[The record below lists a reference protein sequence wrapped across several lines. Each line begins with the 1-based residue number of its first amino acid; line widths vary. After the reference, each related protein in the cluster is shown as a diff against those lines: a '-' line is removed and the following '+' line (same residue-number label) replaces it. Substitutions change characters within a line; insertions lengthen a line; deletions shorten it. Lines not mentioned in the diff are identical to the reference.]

1 MKPSISA
8 EECLAVTLCFLATG
22 EYYASLEFQ
31 YRISRS
37 TMSTLIPDV
46 CYAIY
51 QVLCAEYM
59 KCPSEED
66 EWLKIASH
74 FEEKWNLPNCL
85 GAGNGKHI

>member
-1 MKPSISA
+1 MSPSISA
-8 EECLAVTLCFLATG
+8 KECLAITLHLLATV
-22 EYYASLEFQ
+22 ESYASLEFQ

-37 TMSTLIPDV
+37 TLSTLIPDV

-66 EWLKIASH
+66 EWLKIASQ

-85 GAGNGKHI
+85 GAGDSKHI